1 MEKNQIIEKTAC
13 IYKRFYSRL
22 FWLMFKCV
30 GLVVSILFLIQS
42 FRQDH
47 TQTIV
52 LSFLCASMFLYLVG
66 LTFGL
71 DLSQDPE
78 DNPWQERNKALERL
92 RMS

>member
-1 MEKNQIIEKTAC
+1 MEKKSDYRKKAC

-30 GLVVSILFLIQS
+30 GLVVSILFLIQG

-52 LSFLCASMFLYLVG
+52 LSFLCTGMFLYLVG